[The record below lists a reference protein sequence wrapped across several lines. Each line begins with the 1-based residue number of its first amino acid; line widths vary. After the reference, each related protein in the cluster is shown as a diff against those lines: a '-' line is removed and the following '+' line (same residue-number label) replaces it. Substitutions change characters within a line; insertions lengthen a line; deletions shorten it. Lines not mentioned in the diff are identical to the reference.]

1 MLIEFRNAYINTNA
15 LAALVVYDDDGKM
28 TVRIMLGAHDL
39 TFNEVTMDE
48 LTGLVSSLRTAIKG
62 GCAKG

>member
-28 TVRIMLGAHDL
+28 SVRIMLGAHDL

-48 LTGLVSSLRTAIKG
+48 LTNLVSALRAANSG
-62 GCAKG
+62 WCAKQ